1 MVCFRALRPVLIGIL
16 ALAPALAADLVVQEG
31 GAPLLANCGDPSSSI
46 RQLDAGTTVSLRF
59 SIAGAA
65 TTCHSVSVEV
75 DGRKFSG
82 YVAKESLGGL
92 DEVERQR
99 RNSSTVAPSGG
110 PSGMPSLA
118 AVPVAPLDVP
128 LSLDEASAY
137 IAVLKSAS
145 EALKNDDPNRA
156 LAVIRESGVPP
167 TDRNAAIISAQASLR
182 LTRPSDALAALETAL
197 IENADDPVLLGLA
210 GVASLQRDKR
220 PEALRYLK
228 RSLSLQPN
236 PSFDAVRARIE
247 REVQADQASET
258 TYGMRLTLRYEGA
271 VLPDDAARSLAK
283 EFEAQVNK
291 VIFQLGC
298 KFDDRVNVIVRTQE
312 NYHQASGAAEWSGGV
327 YDGRIQI
334 AVPPSGKADDY
345 VRQTFAH
352 EFVHA
357 CLARR
362 GPWPSWFHEGMAQ
375 KISGKTL
382 SAQEREALTQLNRA
396 GQLPTLAQLSGG
408 WARMGTRQAAIAY
421 AMALAAAQV
430 LYQDQQDYGV
440 RNLLNNPDRLPA
452 IAERIDAR
460 LSESL
465 R

>member
-1 MVCFRALRPVLIGIL
+1 LV
-16 ALAPALAADLVVQEG
+16 LAPALAADLVVKES
-31 GAPLLANCGDPSSSI
+31 GAALLANCGDPSSTI
-46 RQLDAGTTVSLRF
+46 LQLDAGTTVSLRF

-75 DGRKFSG
+75 DGRKLSG
-82 YVAKESLGGL
+82 YVAKEALGGL
-92 DEVERQR
+92 DEVESQR
-99 RNSSTVAPSGG
+99 RNSSAVAASGVPS
-110 PSGMPSLA
+110 A
-118 AVPVAPLDVP
+118 ATAPVAAPEVP

-137 IAVLKSAS
+137 IAALKAAAD
-145 EALKNDDPNRA
+145 ALKNDDPNRA
-156 LAVIRESGVPP
+156 LALIRDSGVPA

-220 PEALRYLK
+220 PEALRYLQ
-228 RSLSLQPN
+228 RSLALAPN
-236 PSFDAVRARIE
+236 SSFEAVRARIE

-271 VLPDDAARSLAK
+271 VLPDDAARNLAK
-283 EFEAQVNK
+283 EFEAQVNR

-298 KFDDRVNVIVRTQE
+298 KFDDRVSVIVRTQE

-375 KISGKTL
+375 KLSGKAL
-382 SAQEREALTQLNRA
+382 GAQAREVLTQMNKA

-408 WARMGTRQAAIAY
+408 WARMGGQQAAIAY
-421 AMALAAAQV
+421 AIALAAAQV

-452 IAERIDAR
+452 IAERIDTR
-460 LSESL
+460 LRESL

>member
-1 MVCFRALRPVLIGIL
+1 MT
-16 ALAPALAADLVVQEG
+16 LAPGLAADLVVKLG
-31 GAPLLANCGDPSSSI
+31 GAPLLASCGDASSALG
-46 RQLDAGTTVSLRF
+46 QLDAGTTVSLRF

-65 TTCHSVSVEV
+65 TTCHSVNAEV
-75 DGRKFSG
+75 GGRKLAG

-99 RNSSTVAPSGG
+99 RNSSTTAPSGG
-110 PSGMPSLA
+110 SNA
-118 AVPVAPLDVP
+118 APAPTTAPEVALT
-128 LSLDEASAY
+128 LDEASAY
-137 IAVLKSAS
+137 IGVLKAAAD
-145 EALKNDDPNRA
+145 ALKSDDPNRA
-156 LAVIRESGVPP
+156 LATIRESNVPA
-167 TDRNAAIISAQASLR
+167 TDRNAAVISAQASLR

-197 IENADDPVLLGLA
+197 TAHPDDPVLLGLA

-228 RSLSLQPN
+228 RSLAIEPN
-236 PSFDAVRARIE
+236 ASFDAVRARVE
-247 REVQADQASET
+247 REMQADQASET

-271 VLPDDAARSLAK
+271 ALPDDAARSLAK

-298 KFDDRVNVIVRTQE
+298 KFDDRVSVIVRTQE

-382 SAQEREALTQLNRA
+382 GAQEREYLTRMNKA
-396 GQLPTLAQLSGG
+396 DQLPKLAQLSGG
-408 WARMGTRQAAIAY
+408 WASMGGQQAAIAY

-460 LSESL
+460 LRESL

>member
-1 MVCFRALRPVLIGIL
+1 MQIGLL
-16 ALAPALAADLVVQEG
+16 ALAPALAADLVVKEG
-31 GAPLLANCGDPSSSI
+31 GAPLLANCGDSSSSI
-46 RQLDAGTTVSLRF
+46 RQLHAGTTVSLRF

-65 TTCHSVSVEV
+65 TTCHSVNVEV
-75 DGRKFSG
+75 DGRKLSG

-92 DEVERQR
+92 EEVEQQR
-99 RNSSTVAPSGG
+99 RTSSTVAAS
-110 PSGMPSLA
+110 SASSA
-118 AVPVAPLDVP
+118 APVPVPPPDVS
-128 LSLDEASAY
+128 LTLDEASVY
-137 IAVLKSAS
+137 VAVLKAAAD
-145 EALKNDDPNRA
+145 ALKNDDPNRA
-156 LAVIRESGVPP
+156 LAVIRESDVPP
-167 TDRNAAIISAQASLR
+167 TDRNAAIIAAQASLR
-182 LTRPSDALAALETAL
+182 LTRPADALAALETAL
-197 IENADDPVLLGLA
+197 IEHADDPVLLGLA

-228 RSLSLQPN
+228 RSLALEPN
-236 PSFDAVRARIE
+236 PSFEAVRARIE
-247 REVQADQASET
+247 REIEADQAGET

-271 VLPDDAARSLAK
+271 VLPDDAARALTK

-291 VIFQLGC
+291 VVFQLGC
-298 KFDDRVNVIVRTQE
+298 KFDDRVSVIVRTQE
-312 NYHQASGAAEWSGGV
+312 NYHQASGAAEWSGGQ

-334 AVPPSGKADDY
+334 AVPPSGQADDY

-375 KISGKTL
+375 RISGKTL
-382 SAQEREALTQLNRA
+382 GAPERDALAQLNRA
-396 GQLPTLAQLSGG
+396 DQLPTLAQLGGG
-408 WARMGTRQAAIAY
+408 WARMGGRQAAIAY

-460 LSESL
+460 LRESL

>member
-1 MVCFRALRPVLIGIL
+1 MGIL
-16 ALAPALAADLVVQEG
+16 VAAAASAADLVVKEG
-31 GAPLLANCGDPSSSI
+31 GAALFANCGDASSSI

-75 DGRKFSG
+75 EGRTLTG

-92 DEVERQR
+92 EEVEHQR
-99 RNSSTVAPSGG
+99 RGSSTVAASAPSVAGA
-110 PSGMPSLA
+110 PA
-118 AVPVAPLDVP
+118 APPEVP
-128 LSLDEASAY
+128 LTLSQASAY
-137 IAVLKSAS
+137 GA
-145 EALKNDDPNRA
+145 ALQAAADALNKNDPNRA
-156 LAVIRESGVPP
+156 LLLLRESGVPP

-220 PEALRYLK
+220 PEALRYLT
-228 RSLSLQPN
+228 RSLALAPN
-236 PSFDAVRARIE
+236 PSFAAVRARIE
-247 REVQADQASET
+247 KEVEADQASET

-271 VLPDDAARSLAK
+271 ALPEDAARNLTK
-283 EFEAQVNK
+283 EFEAQVNR
-291 VIFQLGC
+291 VVFQLGC
-298 KFDDRVNVIVRTQE
+298 KFDDRVSVIVRTQE
-312 NYHQASGAAEWSGGV
+312 NYHRASGAAEWSGGV

-345 VRQTFAH
+345 VRETFAH

-382 SAQEREALTQLNRA
+382 GVQEREVLTQMNKA
-396 GQLPTLAQLSGG
+396 NQLPTLAQLSGG
-408 WARMGTRQAAIAY
+408 WARLGSGQAAVAY
-421 AMALAAAQV
+421 AIALAAAQV
-430 LYQDQQDYGV
+430 LYQDEQDYGV
-440 RNLLNNPDRLPA
+440 RNLLNNPERLPA
-452 IAERIDAR
+452 IAERIDTR
-460 LSESL
+460 LRESL

>member
-1 MVCFRALRPVLIGIL
+1 MVCDRALRPFLIGIL

-31 GAPLLANCGDPSSSI
+31 GSPLLANCGDSSSSI

-75 DGRKFSG
+75 DGRRLSG

-110 PSGMPSLA
+110 PRVA
-118 AVPVAPLDVP
+118 AVPVAVPDVQ
-128 LSLDEASAY
+128 LAFNQASAY
-137 IAVLKSAS
+137 GAALQSAAN
-145 EALKNDDPNRA
+145 ALRNDDPNLA
-156 LAVIRESGVPP
+156 LTLLRESGAPA

-182 LTRPSDALAALETAL
+182 LTRPADALAALETAL
-197 IENADDPVLLGLA
+197 IEHADDPVLLGLA
-210 GVASLQRDKR
+210 GVASLQRGKR

-228 RSLSLQPN
+228 RSLALGPN
-236 PSFDAVRARIE
+236 PSFEAVRARIE
-247 REVQADQASET
+247 RELEADQASET

-271 VLPDDAARSLAK
+271 VLPDTAARDLTK

-291 VIFQLGC
+291 VVFQLGC
-298 KFDDRVNVIVRTQE
+298 KFDDRVSVIVRTQE
-312 NYHQASGAAEWSGGV
+312 NYHQASGAAEWSGGQ

-382 SAQEREALTQLNRA
+382 GASQREALTQLNRA
-396 GQLPTLAQLSGG
+396 DQLPTLAQLSGG
-408 WARMGTRQAAIAY
+408 WARLGGQQAAIAY
-421 AMALAAAQV
+421 AMA
-430 LYQDQQDYGV
+430 DV
-440 RNLLNNPDRLPA
+440 RIVHDRQ
-452 IAERIDAR
+452 
-460 LSESL
+460 SNG
-465 R
+465 

>member
-1 MVCFRALRPVLIGIL
+1 MICDRAVRTIQIGLL
-16 ALAPALAADLVVQEG
+16 ALAPALAADLVVKEG
-31 GAPLLANCGDPSSSI
+31 GAPLLANCGDSSSSI

-65 TTCHSVSVEV
+65 TTCHSINVEV
-75 DGRKFSG
+75 DGSKLSG

-99 RNSSTVAPSGG
+99 RTSSTVAASGAPSMA
-110 PSGMPSLA
+110 P
-118 AVPVAPLDVP
+118 VPVPPPDVS
-128 LSLDEASAY
+128 LTLDEASAY
-137 IAVLKSAS
+137 IAVLKTAAD
-145 EALKNDDPNRA
+145 ALKNDDPNRA
-156 LAVIRESGVPP
+156 LAVIRESDVPP

-197 IENADDPVLLGLA
+197 IEHADDPVLLGLA

-228 RSLSLQPN
+228 RSLALEPN
-236 PSFDAVRARIE
+236 PSFEAVRARIE
-247 REVQADQASET
+247 REIEADQAGET

-271 VLPDDAARSLAK
+271 VLPDDAARALTK

-291 VIFQLGC
+291 VVFQLGC
-298 KFDDRVNVIVRTQE
+298 KFDDRVSVIVRTQE
-312 NYHQASGAAEWSGGV
+312 NYHQASGAAEWSGGQ

-334 AVPPSGKADDY
+334 AVPPSGQADDY

-375 KISGKTL
+375 RISGKTL
-382 SAQEREALTQLNRA
+382 GAPERDALTQLNRA
-396 GQLPTLAQLSGG
+396 DQLPTLAQLGGG
-408 WARMGTRQAAIAY
+408 WARMGGRQAAIAY

-460 LSESL
+460 LRESL